1 MSEPIESNKSI
12 RTIIYGAGAIGGVVG
27 GHLALAGKEVIL
39 IGRPDHMNAIREHG
53 LRFITPTDTH
63 TLRLP
68 AVTEPSQIDFR
79 PEDVILLCVKG
90 QNADE
95 ALRDLRTVVGDI
107 PIFCFQNGVRNE
119 EIAIRHFPRVYGVMM
134 LVGGVFVNN
143 GEVMALTDPPGY
155 LIMGGYP
162 VGTDDLVDAVATNL
176 RDAGFH
182 VLVTSDV
189 MPYKWG
195 KLMLNLNNAIGAIT
209 NMNEYIGDNDRID
222 RAARQEAREILSK
235 AGIHWISAEDL
246 AQQWPE
252 ISVQPRSSLD
262 TEAQGSTWQS
272 LTRQQGTVE
281 ADFFNGEIVQ
291 LAERLGTQASINERL
306 LRIVQQMAT
315 NRELPGKYTPAELCR
330 LVGLD

>member
-1 MSEPIESNKSI
+1 LSEPIESNKSI

-79 PEDVILLCVKG
+79 SEDVVLLCVKS
-90 QNADE
+90 QNTDE
-95 ALRDLRTVVGDI
+95 ALRNLRTVVGDI

-119 EIAIRHFPRVYGVMM
+119 EIAIRHFPRVYGVMVR
-134 LVGGVFVNN
+134 VGGVFVNN
-143 GEVMALTDPPGY
+143 GEVIARRDPPGY
-155 LIMGGYP
+155 LIMGSYP
-162 VGTDDLVDAVATNL
+162 VGTDNLVDAVATNL
-176 RDAGFH
+176 RDAGFY

-189 MPYKWG
+189 TPYKWG
-195 KLMLNLNNAIGAIT
+195 KLMGNLGNAIGAIT
-209 NMNEYIGDNDRID
+209 NMRGDDNNRIV
-222 RAARQEAREILSK
+222 RAAQQEAREILSK
-235 AGIHWISAEDL
+235 AGIRWISAEEL
-246 AQQWPE
+246 ALQWPE
-252 ISVQPRSSLD
+252 ITAQPRSSLD
-262 TEAQGSTWQS
+262 TEAQSSTWQS

-281 ADFFNGEIVQ
+281 TDFLNGEIIG
-291 LAERLGTQASINERL
+291 LAKRLGTQASINERL
-306 LRIVQQMAT
+306 LHIVQQMAI
-315 NRELPGKYTPAELCR
+315 NHELPGKHTPAELCR